1 MQRQIIPHKSRSCSR
16 ARHMGTAVHA
26 HVPEIHARMV
36 TMKRNAVGAGK
47 GKKNDLPAD
56 RGGPPEGR

>member
-1 MQRQIIPHKSRSCSR
+1 
-16 ARHMGTAVHA
+16 MGTAVHA

>member
-1 MQRQIIPHKSRSCSR
+1 
-16 ARHMGTAVHA
+16 MGTAVHA

-47 GKKNDLPAD
+47 GKKTTFRRTGSVRRKVGDGWSAGN
-56 RGGPPEGR
+56 RGP